1 MRRREF
7 LGIAATATGGLVFPP
22 TSAGATK
29 RVYLSSYTSSG
40 GPGIGYGAV
49 DITTGKLKLTGTADG
64 GTDPSFLALAPG
76 QRALYANNEL
86 VPDGLVTALS
96 IGSSGQPTLLNQQPT
111 GQGPVH
117 VHVHPSGRY
126 LVSSLYTVGQ
136 VVVHSLG
143 ADRRVGPVVD
153 SVQHPTD
160 PELGKPVVHQV
171 VSDPNGGWLLACD
184 LGLDSVFAY
193 RLDLHTGKLGTQR
206 RTQLAAGAGPR
217 HLAFSPTGSYAYVAN
232 ELDSTITTCRW
243 HAASGVL
250 TPIQTISTLLAPPPT
265 RNYPAAV
272 VVSPDGRYVYLSN
285 RGDNSIA
292 VFAVRPTGQLSL
304 VATPSCGG
312 VWPRSI
318 ALDPSGRW
326 LFVGNQQSDEVVW
339 FPRNA
344 STGLLGAQA
353 GSLAFTAV
361 SCILFA

>member
-7 LGIAATATGGLVFPP
+7 LGVAASATGTLMFPP
-22 TSAGATK
+22 TSDGASK

-40 GPGIGYGAV
+40 GPGIGFGTV
-49 DITTGKLKLTGTADG
+49 DVTTGKLKLTGTADG
-64 GTDPSFLALAPG
+64 GADPSFLALAPDR
-76 QRALYANNEL
+76 RALYASNEL
-86 VPDGLVTALS
+86 VPDGLVTALDVDA
-96 IGSSGQPTLLNQQPT
+96 SGKPTLLNQQPT

-126 LVSSLYTVGQ
+126 LVSSLYSVGQ
-136 VVVHSLG
+136 VAVHALG

-153 SVQHPTD
+153 TVRHPTD
-160 PELGKPVVHQV
+160 PELGNPVVHQV
-171 VSDPNGGWLLACD
+171 VSDPSGGWLLACD

-193 RLDLHTGKLGTQR
+193 QLDLHTGKLGSQR

-217 HLAFSPTGSYAYVAN
+217 HLAFSPTGSFAYVAN

-243 HAASGVL
+243 DATNGVL

-272 VVSPDGRYVYLSN
+272 VVSPDGRHVYLSN

-292 VFAVRPTGQLSL
+292 VFAVRSPGRLEL
-304 VATPSCGG
+304 VATPTCGG
-312 VWPRSI
+312 DWPRSI

-326 LFVGNQQSDEVVW
+326 LYVGNQRSDQVVW
-339 FPRNA
+339 FRRNA

-353 GSLAFTAV
+353 GSFDFTAV
-361 SCILFA
+361 SCVSFG